1 MNNTIEVLQDMLNST
16 ISRIMFCDSSHS
28 DEMKR
33 HKNQRDALTK
43 AIATLKAVESAE
55 GLPEK
60 KVIGMFDHNGSN
72 RVFNDTI
79 SLCQI
84 PYAKQILK
92 IEELERSLEF
102 YRMRCNVI
110 EKEHRSFKEPERTI
124 ICNILANGQA
134 KP

>member
-1 MNNTIEVLQDMLNST
+1 MNNTIEVLQELK
-16 ISRIMFCDSSHS
+16 
-28 DEMKR
+28 KR
-33 HKNQRDALTK
+33 VKYCIEEETSGVTVCVEDLYALDK
-43 AIATLKAVESAE
+43 AIATLKAVESA
-55 GLPEK
+55 GGMLPEK

>member
-1 MNNTIEVLQDMLNST
+1 MIRLTLKYLDLKE
-16 ISRIMFCDSSHS
+16 
-28 DEMKR
+28 KR
-33 HKNQRDALTK
+33 FNKEEEK
-43 AIATLKAVESAE
+43 AIYEIINLAKKGSDALKAVESA
-55 GLPEK
+55 GDMLPEK

-124 ICNILANGQA
+124 ICNILVNGQA

>member
-1 MNNTIEVLQDMLNST
+1 MIRLTLKYLDLKE
-16 ISRIMFCDSSHS
+16 
-28 DEMKR
+28 KR
-33 HKNQRDALTK
+33 FNKEEEK
-43 AIATLKAVESAE
+43 AIYEIINLAKKGSDALKAVESA
-55 GLPEK
+55 GDMLPEK